1 MIIMGDVDM
10 NLEQALKRIQE
21 LEEENAALR
30 DKLTQYENR
39 DKSGRKKHDAKWQAS
54 YNEWVNLY
62 EQGLSIMEIVN
73 RTDFSRRTC
82 YRYKSYYDSIQAEKD
97 T

>member
-1 MIIMGDVDM
+1 MIIMGDADM

-21 LEEENAALR
+21 LEEENATLR

-39 DKSGRKKHDAKWQAS
+39 DRSGRKKHDAKWQAS

-62 EQGLSIMEIVN
+62 EQGMSIMEIVN

-82 YRYKSYYDSIQAEKD
+82 YRYKSYYDRIQAEKD